1 MLKLTRSAVLLAVVG
16 FLAACQTEPAEQT
29 GAIEED
35 ATVDATTV
43 RTEIEAINDRFEQ
56 ALVAHDAPTI
66 ATFYTDDAVALP
78 AGAPRAEGRA
88 AIEAVFAGWFEQ
100 APPPE
105 SFTLTTDDLV
115 LAESGEVAYEI
126 GTYQVRGTSPA
137 GKTYDEIGK
146 YLVVWEDV
154 NGEWKVAADSWS
166 GDAPMPAEGHEGES
180 GVSAPA
186 EKPGT
191 TGEPQAGEQDATE
204 PAAEAET
211 GS

>member
-1 MLKLTRSAVLLAVVG
+1 MLKFTRSAALLAVVG
-16 FLAACQTEPAEQT
+16 FLTACQTEPAEQT

-35 ATVDATTV
+35 ATVDAATV
-43 RTEIEAINDRFEQ
+43 RTEIETINDRFEQ
-56 ALVAHDAPTI
+56 ALVAHDAATV

-78 AGAPRAEGRA
+78 AGAPRAQGRA
-88 AIEAVFAGWFEQ
+88 AIEDMFAEWFEQ
-100 APPPE
+100 APAPE

-137 GKTYDEIGK
+137 GETYDETGK

-166 GDAPMPAEGHEGES
+166 GDAPMHIGGEA
-180 GVSAPA
+180 GEPGMSAPA
-186 EKPGT
+186 EEPGT
-191 TGEPQAGEQDATE
+191 AGQPQGGEQDPTE